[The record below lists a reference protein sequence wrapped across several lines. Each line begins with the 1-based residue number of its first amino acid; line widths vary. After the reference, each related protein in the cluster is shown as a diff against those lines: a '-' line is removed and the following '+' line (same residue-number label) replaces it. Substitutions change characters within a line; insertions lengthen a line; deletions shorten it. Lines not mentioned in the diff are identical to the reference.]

1 MAELKI
7 NQDKV
12 VDRYKL
18 IGLCPFQALYI
29 DETGSIALNDR
40 CKLCKLCLKF
50 SDGAIELVEE
60 IEPKQDFSC
69 WKDLAVYLE
78 CQNGKIHPIAWELV
92 GKAQELAKQLHQRV
106 WGVLIGMDLAAP
118 IAEAKKYGL
127 DELVIYEAE
136 ELRYF
141 RIEPYTAAWT
151 DFIIDKK
158 PNIILIGA
166 TNLGRSLAPRLAACF
181 STGLTADCTVLR
193 VESDGALVQIRPA
206 FGGNIMA
213 QIKTPGSRPQMATV
227 RYKVMQA
234 ALPIAVKIP
243 NIEFRQLAQTQL
255 ASAITLL
262 RMEAKPPVQDISDAE
277 VIIAVGR
284 GVKRQEDLKLIG
296 QLADRLNASLAFSRP
311 MIEAGWADA
320 RQQIGLSGRT
330 VKPKLLIALG
340 ISGSVQFVAGM
351 SGSAYTIAVNTD
363 AQAPIFQVAHL
374 GLVGDC
380 FEFVRELLA
389 ILDEKAGV

>member
-12 VDRYKL
+12 VDHHKL
-18 IGLCPFQALYI
+18 VGLCPFQALYI
-29 DETGSIALNDR
+29 DESGDLALNDR
-40 CKLCKLCLKF
+40 CKFCKLCLKF
-50 SDGAIELVEE
+50 SAGAIELVEE
-60 IEPKQDFSC
+60 TEPKQDFSG

-92 GKAQELAKQLHQRV
+92 GKALELAKQLQQRV
-106 WGVLIGMDLAAP
+106 WGVLIGMDLTAA
-118 IAEAKKYGL
+118 IAEAKQYGL
-127 DELVIYEAE
+127 DDLVIYEAE

-151 DFIIDKK
+151 DFIMDKK
-158 PNIILIGA
+158 PNIILMGA
-166 TNLGRSLAPRLAACF
+166 TNLGRSLAARLAAGF

-193 VESDGALVQIRPA
+193 VESNGALVQIRPA

-234 ALPIAVKIP
+234 ALPNAAAPPK
-243 NIEFRQLAQTQL
+243 IEFRQLSKTQL

-262 RMEAKPPVQDISDAE
+262 RQEAKPPVRDISDAE
-277 VIIAVGR
+277 VILAVGR
-284 GVKRQEDLKLIG
+284 GVKRQEDLKLIR

-351 SGSAYTIAVNTD
+351 SGSGYTIAVNTD

-374 GLVGDC
+374 GLVGDYL
-380 FEFVRELLA
+380 EFVGELSA